1 MVSVMTESIIPR
13 VEMSRIRKSFGE
25 VVALDGVD
33 FDAGKGE
40 IHALLGENGAGKTT
54 LMNVLSGLY
63 RMDEGQISINRREV
77 SIYSPRDAIKVGIG
91 MVHQHVELIANFT
104 ALENI
109 LLGREGSRWKLN
121 LDTHRD
127 SAGKLAANYGLS
139 IPLHEPVK
147 SLPAGIQQKVE
158 ILKALYHGA
167 DILILDEPSTMLTP
181 QEVDGLFSTL
191 KALAKGGLTVIFIT
205 HKIKEVLDNCD
216 RITVFRGGRRV
227 DTIFREAAS
236 REKLVQ
242 MMVGERGAPPE
253 NKRPAGPSAALE
265 GSPVLTVRSMNTSTE
280 WGVPLKNIT
289 FDIPRGLII
298 GLAGVSG
305 NGQKELA
312 EALAGLIEIDGGDI
326 HLNGAEVSKLS
337 VSARIAQGIT
347 LVPQDRIEEGILPS
361 LSLSE
366 NFVLGLHPHI
376 FKRHGIFEQDTANEL
391 GRNAIREFNI
401 LAKNEHVPSAH
412 LSGGNIQKLIVAR
425 SMMLCNKTG
434 KILMI
439 ANNPTRGLDIM
450 AASFVHGRLDELRSH
465 GAGVLLIS
473 EDLDELCLMCDRIIV
488 IHSGEFF
495 GSFDGPD
502 YDIYQIGHLMAGQKL
517 EMGS

>member
-1 MVSVMTESIIPR
+1 
-13 VEMSRIRKSFGE
+13 
-25 VVALDGVD
+25 
-33 FDAGKGE
+33 
-40 IHALLGENGAGKTT
+40 
-54 LMNVLSGLY
+54 
-63 RMDEGQISINRREV
+63 
-77 SIYSPRDAIKVGIG
+77 
-91 MVHQHVELIANFT
+91 
-104 ALENI
+104 
-109 LLGREGSRWKLN
+109 
-121 LDTHRD
+121 
-127 SAGKLAANYGLS
+127 
-139 IPLHEPVK
+139 
-147 SLPAGIQQKVE
+147 
-158 ILKALYHGA
+158 
-167 DILILDEPSTMLTP
+167 
-181 QEVDGLFSTL
+181 
-191 KALAKGGLTVIFIT
+191 
-205 HKIKEVLDNCD
+205 
-216 RITVFRGGRRV
+216 
-227 DTIFREAAS
+227 
-236 REKLVQ
+236 
-242 MMVGERGAPPE
+242 
-253 NKRPAGPSAALE
+253 
-265 GSPVLTVRSMNTSTE
+265 MNTSTE

-434 KILMI
+434 KNLMI